1 MGCNIDRKIF
11 NEGDLIKGL
20 YDVSRGRGEPDQTQ
34 CQCEQSSSHA
44 CTHVGWWWNEASF
57 KTVQLDSMTFKEQ
70 VELMYTRTN
79 ILIGAHGAGLT
90 HAIFLPPEVM

>member
-1 MGCNIDRKIF
+1 
-11 NEGDLIKGL
+11 
-20 YDVSRGRGEPDQTQ
+20 
-34 CQCEQSSSHA
+34 
-44 CTHVGWWWNEASF
+44 
-57 KTVQLDSMTFKEQ
+57 MTFKEQ